1 MKEII
6 YGPFYVKPKPIVVN
20 FLLFEVG
27 EHLVGLG
34 DLLELGQRTRIILK
48 KDKQIRTA
56 ASIFFWDHGN
66 NKSSRLNS
74 YTVPV

>member
-20 FLLFEVG
+20 LLLFEVG

-48 KDKQIRTA
+48 KDK
-56 ASIFFWDHGN
+56 
-66 NKSSRLNS
+66 
-74 YTVPV
+74 